1 MRAGRWRHKAPD
13 PAADHAA
20 ARGAR
25 PDLGGH
31 LLLYA
36 VVERVHLRAR
46 LHPEQRQQDRP
57 RGDPDR
63 TRLRRRLSMG
73 RADGGLAAR
82 LAAGRGVLLAVR
94 RLLRL
99 VTDRRGEGIDF
110 KVEHDLRANAPRV
123 CREGKP
129 VPTFP
134 DHALF
139 LARAVIAEGG
149 VALVELRLDAGA
161 VAAER

>member
-73 RADGGLAAR
+73 RADGRLAAR
-82 LAAGRGVLLAVR
+82 LAAGRGVLFAVR

-99 VTDRRGEGIDF
+99 VTDRRGEGIALALD
-110 KVEHDLRANAPRV
+110 ELWLRRTVRV
-123 CREGKP
+123 LFTSPLRGEVNLRCRSRS
-129 VPTFP
+129 T
-134 DHALF
+134 
-139 LARAVIAEGG
+139 
-149 VALVELRLDAGA
+149 
-161 VAAER
+161 